1 MGWVTLTLRKT
12 ELKRTHADYQ
22 TQLLGISR
30 TKRQMARRNHYEQLV
45 VRNKQTKELREIK
58 LNYDEEREYLHESLN
73 SNTLSEAQK
82 NDIRNKLTE
91 LQQQYSYDSNEI
103 KTIYEEDLAMI
114 EESANDEETMLDQEQ
129 VKIEAQLEA
138 IKAEMDAVGEAISS
152 QIQSSTIKLS

>member
-73 SNTLSEAQK
+73 SNTLSEAEK

-129 VKIEAQLEA
+129 VEIEAQLEA

-152 QIQSSTIKLS
+152 QIQASTIKLS